1 MHALLV
7 STFAVAIAE
16 IGDKTQLL
24 SLLLAA
30 RYRRPLPIVLGIL
43 VATLLNHALAAAL
56 GAWVAEQLAPHVLR
70 ALLALSFLAVALW
83 ALKPD
88 TLEEAPGRTARS
100 AFLATTIAFFVA
112 ETGDKTQVAT
122 IVLAAQYDSTW
133 LVVAGSTLGMLA
145 ANVPVVL
152 LGERLAQRLPLRAVR
167 NAAAALFVLL
177 AGVVWLR

>member
-24 SLLLAA
+24 SLLLTA

-56 GAWVAEQLAPHVLR
+56 GAWVAALLEPQVLR

-88 TLEEAPGRTARS
+88 TPEDAPERSARN
-100 AFLATTIAFFVA
+100 AFLATTIAFFLA

-122 IVLAAQYDSTW
+122 IVLAAQYDSAW

-152 LGERLAQRLPLRAVR
+152 LGERLARRLPLRAIR
-167 NAAAALFVLL
+167 IGAAVLFVVL

>member
-7 STFAVAIAE
+7 STFAVLIAE

-24 SLLLAA
+24 SLVLAA

-56 GAWVAEQLAPHVLR
+56 GAWIAARLSPDTLR
-70 ALLALSFLAVALW
+70 ALLALSFVAVALW

-88 TLEEAPGRTARS
+88 TLEDAPERSARS
-100 AFLATTIAFFVA
+100 AFLATTLAFFVA
-112 ETGDKTQVAT
+112 EIGDKTQVAT
-122 IVLAAQYDSTW
+122 IVLAAQYDSAW

-145 ANVPVVL
+145 ANVPIVL
-152 LGERLAQRLPLRAVR
+152 LGERLAQRLPLRAMR
-167 NAAAALFVLL
+167 IAAAALFVLL
-177 AGVVWLR
+177 AGVVWIR